1 MNKRL
6 TKFEIIMLLLA
17 ASLCFS
23 AVADADN
30 RHDSHVL
37 IKRLYRAGVEQ
48 RMPDELKSAAATLA
62 AGDDFFVANQRDL
75 AERFYL
81 LAMQKSRIIMAAL
94 PGALPELSP
103 EEHTQLSNQLFSPP
117 AASVVPAAVPA
128 PPVPE
133 QSLLPAVQVVP
144 LTSKLPAAEPEQA
157 LQEPDQVF
165 VKEDELSAPP
175 LVSNKIIGSV
185 SVYTVVK
192 GDTLGL
198 VTARLGVTREQLVR
212 ENKLAGPRAPLK
224 VGQKLRYNNR
234 KIIPRRAKNG
244 IIINVP
250 DKTLYFFKQGKL
262 AISLPVALGV
272 PVTNEKY
279 DWKTP
284 LGKFKITAKV
294 KDPTWYVPS
303 SIQSEM
309 EEKGKDVITSV
320 PPGPDN
326 PLGKFAMKTS
336 LPGIL
341 IHSTTKPWSIYGYAS
356 HGCIRVSPEQMEEL
370 FNSVTVNTP
379 GEIIYHPVKVVE
391 TESGMVL
398 LEAHNDVYGM
408 YGKNTNLAREV
419 RALIEKKRLSD
430 RVDWQRVEAVIR
442 QKAGVAENITLI
454 R

>member
-6 TKFEIIMLLLA
+6 KKFEIIILLLA

-37 IKRLYRAGVEQ
+37 LKRLYRAGVEQ
-48 RMPDELKSAAATLA
+48 NMPDELKSAAATLA
-62 AGDDFFVANQRDL
+62 AADDFFVANQRDL

-81 LAMQKSRIIMAAL
+81 LALQKSRIIMAAL
-94 PGALPELSP
+94 PAALPELSV
-103 EEHTQLSNQLFSPP
+103 EEDTQLSNQLSSPP
-117 AASVVPAAVPA
+117 AAAAAPLLPDQSSLPAAPVVPPA
-128 PPVPE
+128 S
-133 QSLLPAVQVVP
+133 QLS
-144 LTSKLPAAEPEQA
+144 AAEPEQA
-157 LQEPDQVF
+157 RQEPDKV
-165 VKEDELSAPP
+165 VIKENEFS
-175 LVSNKIIGSV
+175 LVSDKIIGSA

-356 HGCIRVSPEQMEEL
+356 HGCIRVSPDQMEEL

-391 TESGMVL
+391 TENGMVL
-398 LEAHNDVYGM
+398 LEAHNDVYGV
-408 YGKNTNLAREV
+408 YGKNTTLEREARTM
-419 RALIEKKRLSD
+419 IEKKRLSD